1 VHRVAVAGLDLVV
14 VDANHE
20 RLSSLGDAET
30 CARLSFRTKDRE
42 VLYAVTWPEKWRIY
56 Q

>member
-1 VHRVAVAGLDLVV
+1 MHRVAVAGLDLVV

-30 CARLSFRTKDRE
+30 CVELSIRTEGHD
-42 VLYAVTWPEKWRIY
+42 VF
-56 Q
+56 

>member
-30 CARLSFRTKDRE
+30 WVGLSIRTAGH
-42 VLYAVTWPEKWRIY
+42 VAL
-56 Q
+56 